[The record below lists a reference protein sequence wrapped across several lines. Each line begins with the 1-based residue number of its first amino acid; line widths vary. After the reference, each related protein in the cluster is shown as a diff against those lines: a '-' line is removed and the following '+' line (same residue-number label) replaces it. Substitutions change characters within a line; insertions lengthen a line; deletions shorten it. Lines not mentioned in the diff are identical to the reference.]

1 VLLYHEFMPRFQA
14 AVLLV
19 SFAGVMWPQDKPSS
33 SARPSSSRSSVS
45 SPSASKPAAQG
56 KSAHGSSSLP
66 DPGAITD
73 GVYRNPTFGL
83 SYKLPFG
90 WVDRTREMQ
99 DDSADSSPS
108 RLLLAIFE
116 RPPEATGETV
126 NSAVVIAAEPISAY
140 PGLKTSADYFGP
152 LTELTTAKGFEA
164 GGGPY
169 SFSVGMTS
177 LVRGDFSK
185 PRGALTMHQSSLVM
199 LEKGYVISFTL
210 IGGSEDEVNQLI
222 EKLSV
227 SSIKK

>member
-1 VLLYHEFMPRFQA
+1 MPRFQA
-14 AVLLV
+14 AVLLLG
-19 SFAGVMWPQDKPSS
+19 FAGVMWPQDKPST
-33 SARPSSSRSSVS
+33 SSSRPSVS
-45 SPSASKPAAQG
+45 SSSASKPAAH
-56 KSAHGSSSLP
+56 STAHGSSSLS
-66 DPGAITD
+66 DPGVITD
-73 GVYRNPTFGL
+73 GVYRNPTFGF

-99 DDSADSSPS
+99 DDSGDSSPS

-140 PGLKTSADYFGP
+140 PGLKTAADYFGP

-164 GGGPY
+164 ASGPY
-169 SFSVGMTS
+169 PFSVGTTS

-185 PRGALTMHQSSLVM
+185 PRGTLTMHQSSLAT
-199 LEKGYVISFTL
+199 LEKGYVISFTF